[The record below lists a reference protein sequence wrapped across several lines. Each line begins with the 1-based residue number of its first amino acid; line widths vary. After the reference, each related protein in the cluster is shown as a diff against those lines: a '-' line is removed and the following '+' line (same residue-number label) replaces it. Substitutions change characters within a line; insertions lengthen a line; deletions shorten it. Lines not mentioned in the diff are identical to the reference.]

1 MEKEEHLIVT
11 APVGDPYISLSHSMG
26 QDEPVD
32 PVGGTLKISI
42 QTIEEEQPQDHP
54 DVLDSDIAS
63 SSMKEIPEMA
73 KCTDPASEEPQ
84 APVPILDA
92 SLVLDTNQPPISDN
106 YSAQDREPAG
116 SPAVEQPEPKLDE
129 TELQCDETKTNQKTK
144 TSKSKPPSLK
154 VNTSVNNHEQ
164 TCEKQELPI
173 PKGAYKFD
181 LERMD
186 ESFNPFTSGGSKIP
200 NSPSPGGSSSLP
212 MLEQPHESLPTS
224 DISSVAPAEEE
235 IKESSSNPK
244 SMMLEFGL
252 DEGAVNKPPPKKLGG
267 KKTISKL
274 ATKKQKA
281 KASEA
286 FSKAAAE
293 PTISETVP
301 QPASEPASDTLSE
314 PSVPEPSPL
323 NLDDVPI
330 PKTGAYNFDP
340 SKWDD
345 PDFNPFGSNSK
356 ASSSPVLPK
365 DSYTFDPDNFDNS
378 LDPFKPSKSLS
389 TEESSSSAKQAEK
402 KVPDKGQQKVEEK
415 KVRQIPRKSKERAVT

>member
-11 APVGDPYISLSHSMG
+11 APVGDPDIFLSHSMG

-32 PVGGTLKISI
+32 PMGGTLKISI
-42 QTIEEEQPQDHP
+42 QTVEEEPQDHP
-54 DVLDSDIAS
+54 DTLDSDIAS
-63 SSMKEIPEMA
+63 SSMKEIPEMT
-73 KCTDPASEEPQ
+73 KSIDPSTEEPQ
-84 APVPILDA
+84 APIPILDA
-92 SLVLDTNQPPISDN
+92 SLVLDSNQTPISDK
-106 YSAQDREPAG
+106 YSPEDTEPDG
-116 SPAVEQPEPKLDE
+116 SPAVEQSEQKPNE
-129 TELQCDETKTNQKTK
+129 TELKCDDTKPNQKAK
-144 TSKSKPPSLK
+144 TSQSKPPPLK
-154 VNTSVNNHEQ
+154 VNTSVNNQEQ
-164 TCEKQELPI
+164 TCENEDLPI

-181 LERMD
+181 LNNMD
-186 ESFNPFTSGGSKIP
+186 EDFNPFTSGGSKIP
-200 NSPSPGGSSSLP
+200 NSPSSSVP
-212 MLEQPHESLPTS
+212 ILEHLHQSLPTS
-224 DISSVAPAEEE
+224 GISSVAPAEEE

-244 SMMLEFGL
+244 SVMLEFGL
-252 DEGAVNKPPPKKLGG
+252 DEGAISKPPPQKLAS

-286 FSKAAAE
+286 LSKAAAE
-293 PTISETVP
+293 LTISEPVP
-301 QPASEPASDTLSE
+301 QPASDPATDPLPEPAL
-314 PSVPEPSPL
+314 PETDFPVPL

-356 ASSSPVLPK
+356 ASSSPLLPK
-365 DSYTFDPDNFDNS
+365 GSYTFEADNSDNS

-389 TEESSSSAKQAEK
+389 TDESSSPAKQTEK
-402 KVPDKGQQKVEEK
+402 KGPDKGQQKAEEK